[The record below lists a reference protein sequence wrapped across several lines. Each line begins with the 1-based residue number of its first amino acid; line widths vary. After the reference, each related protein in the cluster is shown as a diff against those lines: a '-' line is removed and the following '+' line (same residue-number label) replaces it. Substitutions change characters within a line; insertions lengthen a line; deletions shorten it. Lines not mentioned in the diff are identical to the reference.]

1 MILIAASTSHSG
13 LGSANMEMMVWN
25 IVLTAVVGIM
35 MFLLKGKF
43 DDLARISILLN
54 KTREE
59 VAREHVTRSEMNT
72 LVERLGDR
80 FDKAFERLEAKVEEI
95 GRTKL

>member
-1 MILIAASTSHSG
+1 
-13 LGSANMEMMVWN
+13 MEMMIWN

-35 MFLLKGKF
+35 GFLFKGKF
-43 DDLARISILLN
+43 DELDRLGILLN
-54 KTREE
+54 RTREE

-72 LVERLGDR
+72 MVDRLGDR
-80 FDKAFERLEAKVEEI
+80 FDRAFERLEAKVEEI